1 MAEKRQSKKVLVQEH
16 QCKSDAVKIQEVEK
30 YGEVGPRPGH
40 LGELGG
46 MQQDRPRGD
55 DQGQHN
61 DVIVG
66 KLEVFL
72 VYQVGK
78 KIGKEK

>member
-1 MAEKRQSKKVLVQEH
+1 MAEKRQTEKVLVQEH
-16 QCKSDAVKIQEVEK
+16 QRKADAVKIQEVEK

-46 MQQDRPRGD
+46 MQEDRPGRD

-66 KLEVFL
+66 KLKVFL
-72 VYQVGK
+72 VYQVGE